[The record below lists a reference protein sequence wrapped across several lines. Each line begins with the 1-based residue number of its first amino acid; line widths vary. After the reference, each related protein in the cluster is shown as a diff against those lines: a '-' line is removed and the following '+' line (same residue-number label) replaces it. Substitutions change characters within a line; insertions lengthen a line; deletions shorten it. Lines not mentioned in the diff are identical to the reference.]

1 VTGAQARTDRSS
13 LETPVSTPTEAAS
26 PTKRGSATRQPSP
39 EPPEARGQAKP
50 ALGSYAI
57 TSRTNRHSE
66 GENPQ
71 GKTRYSPCALQRRR
85 QEALER
91 YVAGEPI
98 EVICREMGCSK
109 SWLYKWKNRY
119 EGTEPEWVE
128 ERSRRPQSTPT
139 KTPDALEAEIVRLRQ
154 TLSSGGL
161 GPVSADGI
169 REPLRQ
175 HGGDSIPSRR
185 TIYRIL
191 KRQTKEVTAHDFPS

>member
-1 VTGAQARTDRSS
+1 M
-13 LETPVSTPTEAAS
+13 
-26 PTKRGSATRQPSP
+26 
-39 EPPEARGQAKP
+39 
-50 ALGSYAI
+50 
-57 TSRTNRHSE
+57 TSRTKRHSE
-66 GENPQ
+66 GENPK
-71 GKTRYSPCALQRRR
+71 GKTRCSPCALQRRR
-85 QEALER
+85 QEAVER
-91 YVAGEPI
+91 YIAGEPI
-98 EVICREMGCSK
+98 EVICRERGCSK
-109 SWLYKWKNRY
+109 SWLYTWKNRY
-119 EGTEPEWVE
+119 EGTEPGWVE

-139 KTPDALEAEIVRLRQ
+139 KTPDALEAEIVQLRQ